1 MASGIGSSSRSEPPS
16 RSSHQVNAAS
26 LRRWASRLA
35 VRLFAALLVLVSVPL
50 LGLYAYRAGS
60 TSPEALRQSLLDQD
74 AALLAAAL
82 AESGELVEE
91 AARLILSHAGDQAS
105 RLQVLDRRGRVLAD
119 SLPGAVTNEAGEPA
133 ARVSIRSGGETVGT
147 VVATSNQAAALRRRR
162 WPRALECVS
171 LEAIAALAVLAAIA
185 AAAAGSWYLSR
196 RIARPLEQLGR
207 EAEQLLDRSGRVR
220 LQFSAAQRGDEI
232 GDLARALEELSGR
245 LDAHIQQAAA
255 FATDLAHEVRNPL
268 AAIRSAAEMLS
279 EVAEP
284 ADRRRFAAIVEA
296 ESARLDALLHAA
308 RESAALDAQ
317 LDREPRA
324 AIPLHAFLIEL
335 IERARPA
342 ATVPIELRAAPGS
355 DQLLVF
361 ARPERLAQVFTNL
374 LDNLISFSPPGAAVS
389 VSLTPTSRTALVHL
403 RDRGPGIPPEHLE
416 RVFERFF
423 SYRPGERAAG
433 HTGSGLAIVRA
444 IVTAYGGAVRAENA
458 ADGGA
463 RFEVRLPRAEISDQP
478 WRGDG

>member
-1 MASGIGSSSRSEPPS
+1 MASATGSSSPSEQRS
-16 RSSHQVNAAS
+16 RSSRAVNAGS

-35 VRLFAALLVLVSVPL
+35 VRLFAALLVLVAVPL

-60 TSPEALRQSLLDQD
+60 TSPETLRQAMLEQD

-91 AARLILSHAGDQAS
+91 AARLILAHAGDQAS

-119 SLPGAVTNEAGEPA
+119 SLPGAVANEAGEPQ
-133 ARVSIRSGGETVGT
+133 ARMAIRSGGETVGA
-147 VVATSNQAAALRRRR
+147 VVATPNRAAVLARRR
-162 WPRALECVS
+162 WPPALEGVGPD
-171 LEAIAALAVLAAIA
+171 AIAALAVLAAIA
-185 AAAAGSWYLSR
+185 AAAGGSWYLSR

-220 LQFSAAQRGDEI
+220 MQFSASQRGDEI
-232 GDLARALEELSGR
+232 GDLARALEELSER

-268 AAIRSAAEMLS
+268 AAIRSAAEMLG

-317 LDREPRA
+317 LDREARA
-324 AIPLHAFLIEL
+324 AIPLQSFLAQL

-342 ATVPIELRAAPGS
+342 TAVPIELQAAPGA

-374 LDNLISFSPPGAAVS
+374 LDNLVSFSPPGAAVS
-389 VSLTPTSRTALVHL
+389 VSITPTSRTALVHL
-403 RDRGPGIPPEHLE
+403 RDRGPGIPAEHLE

-478 WRGDG
+478 WRAAG